1 VPAPRLRVAIV
12 GCGDVAYRHYLPPLT
27 ALAARAEIVGCC
39 ATTMASA
46 ERAAEFVRGTSPNAL
61 AFDRLD
67 EMLERVHPDAVFNLT
82 PGPVHAEVTAACLEA
97 GAHVFSEKP
106 LASTLA
112 DADRLID
119 LAGRTRRLLLCAT
132 ASAATRQIRWLR
144 EVVSSGRLGRPTL
157 AVAQIGNMGPAE
169 WREYTGD
176 AAVFYGPGVGPV
188 FDVGIYRLHEMT
200 ALLGPV
206 RRVQAMGTIAIPE
219 RTIVAG
225 TRAGETIEVTTPDHV
240 LINLE
245 FASGAL
251 GQLLATFALP
261 ATQAPWLEVHLTG
274 GTVSLVGDPFWAEGP
289 ASIFIRPGAAAG
301 ATAGRA
307 PLVEGWNHGL
317 TPPPPPDRFPLIGR
331 GVEHFLACIAGD
343 EQPILTAEHARH
355 VLEIVLLAY
364 GSIADG
370 CARELRTTFE
380 SLLSAGQS
388 EA

>member
-12 GCGDVAYRHYLPPLT
+12 GCGDVAYRHYLPPLI

-39 ATTMASA
+39 ATTIASA
-46 ERAAEFVRGTSPNAL
+46 ERAAQFVHATSPSAL

-67 EMLERVHPDAVFNLT
+67 EMLERVRPDAVFNLT

-112 DADRLID
+112 DADRLIE
-119 LAGRTRRLLLCAT
+119 LARSRNLLLLCAT
-132 ASAATRQIRWLR
+132 ASAATRQIRWLG
-144 EVVSSGRLGRPTL
+144 EVISSGRLGRPTL

-176 AAVFYGPGVGPV
+176 AAVFYSPGVGPV

-200 ALLGPV
+200 ALLGPI

-225 TRAGETIEVTTPDHV
+225 TRAGETTAVTTPDHV
-240 LINLE
+240 LVNLE

-251 GQLLATFALP
+251 GQLLATFAMP
-261 ATQAPWLEVHLTG
+261 ETQAPWLEVHLTG
-274 GTVSLVGDPFWAEGP
+274 GTISMAGDPFAADGP
-289 ASIFIRPGAAAG
+289 ASFFLRPVVAGAAAG
-301 ATAGRA
+301 IA
-307 PLVEGWNHGL
+307 LVEGWNHGL

-331 GVEHFLACIAGD
+331 GVEHFLACLAGD
-343 EQPILTAEHARH
+343 DQPILTAEHARH
-355 VLEIVLLAY
+355 VLEIALLAY
-364 GSIADG
+364 ESIADG
-370 CARELRTTFE
+370 CSRELRTTF
-380 SLLSAGQS
+380 
-388 EA
+388 